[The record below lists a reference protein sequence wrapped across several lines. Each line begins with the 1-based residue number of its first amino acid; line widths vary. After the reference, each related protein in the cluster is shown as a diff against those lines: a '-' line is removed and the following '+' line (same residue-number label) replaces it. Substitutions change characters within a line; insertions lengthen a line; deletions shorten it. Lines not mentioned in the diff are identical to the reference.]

1 MYLNTRHDG
10 RRNSRVFPLA
20 FQPRGRERARENRG
34 GIERV
39 RLLGHFGDC
48 ESVGEGVGELRVH
61 FGSGYRVYL
70 SRRGGD
76 VVVPLA
82 GGDKGSQARGIH
94 VAQALAKE
102 I

>member
-1 MYLNTRHDG
+1 M
-10 RRNSRVFPLA
+10 S
-20 FQPRGRERARENRG
+20 
-34 GIERV
+34 
-39 RLLGHFGDC
+39 
-48 ESVGEGVGELRVH
+48 ELRVH
-61 FGSGYRVYL
+61 FGPGYRVYL

-82 GGDKGSQARGIH
+82 GGDKGSQARDIH